1 MYLALIFNS
10 SGCETS
16 MISVKKKK
24 TVQRYT
30 HVKKKKNKGEL
41 RDQNNFF
48 IVFINKNAYLGHIL
62 SFQKV

>member
-24 TVQRYT
+24 QYNGTPML
-30 HVKKKKNKGEL
+30 KKKNKGEL
-41 RDQNNFF
+41 RDQNNFSL
-48 IVFINKNAYLGHIL
+48 YLLTKMLI
-62 SFQKV
+62 